1 MYASAPMWS
10 KVILVINSNLLQVC
24 TCVGMAEQFRSVS
37 RGRCGSPFPKLLG
50 YLCILLVA
58 EASTGIKRVGGG
70 WEKGLKIQ

>member
-1 MYASAPMWS
+1 MSHVAAVEAPS
-10 KVILVINSNLLQVC
+10 
-24 TCVGMAEQFRSVS
+24 RS
-37 RGRCGSPFPKLLG
+37 GGEGLLG